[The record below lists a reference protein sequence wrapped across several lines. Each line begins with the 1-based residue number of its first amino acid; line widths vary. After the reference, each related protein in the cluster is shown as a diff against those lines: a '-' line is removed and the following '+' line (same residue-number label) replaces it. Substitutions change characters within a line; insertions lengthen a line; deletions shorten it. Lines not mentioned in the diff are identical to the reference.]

1 MGVGLSGSGAGGGK
15 AMANEG
21 VNVEAVGNHFRV
33 RHKPDDLKYVYRVG
47 EDGGIQKVTTVS
59 GPK

>member
-21 VNVEAVGNHFRV
+21 VNVEAVGNI
-33 RHKPDDLKYVYRVG
+33 LEYVANQ
-47 EDGGIQKVTTVS
+47 II
-59 GPK
+59 